1 MALARLE
8 RLRPELV
15 PLAEDV
21 FFPWQELGWATPAK
35 REGYMAGTHAVLI
48 RWRQNQMAFFFEDI
62 LPLADASFALQ
73 QFAGEAFL
81 FVEQP

>member
-1 MALARLE
+1 MAFRGLE

-21 FFPWQELGWATPAK
+21 FFPWQHLGWATPTK
-35 REGYMAGTHAVLI
+35 REGYQAGTRAVLM
-48 RWRQNQMAFFFEDI
+48 RWRQSQMAFFFEDI

-73 QFAGEAFL
+73 QYAGEAFL
-81 FVEQP
+81 FVEVP